1 MIKIV
6 KTDRGNRSILLEI
19 TNLTAEQRF
28 EVDNAL
34 CKGDSDSYDCG
45 PFTMV
50 CCGEFVDFDDMVDAV
65 EALQQKFVRAN
76 IYVKSHNI
84 NSSADGKTVTTTT
97 YMSDVEVPLCEDDQV
112 YFYDRPT
119 AKFHA
124 SIFTDPVVGGTS
136 FTMDSIDDYGWSSHS
151 DKILDPEKVKAL
163 MIGYL
168 DQIPETGASEE
179 NWKDYFCETLG
190 FTFEV
195 I

>member
-19 TNLTAEQRF
+19 SNLTAEQHF
-28 EVDNAL
+28 EVGNAL
-34 CKGDSDSYDCG
+34 CRGDSDSYDCG

-65 EALQQKFVRAN
+65 EALQKKFVRAD
-76 IYVKSHNI
+76 ISYETKPVG
-84 NSSADGKTVTTTT
+84 DGVATIRFT
-97 YMSDVEVPLCEDDQV
+97 DVEVPLCEDDQV

-124 SIFTDPVVGGTS
+124 SIFTEPVVGGTS

>member
-6 KTDRGNRSILLEI
+6 KTDRGNRSILLKI
-19 TNLTAEQRF
+19 FNLTAEQRF
-28 EVDNAL
+28 EVDNVL
-34 CKGDSDSYDCG
+34 CKGGSDSYDCG
-45 PFTMV
+45 LFTMV
-50 CCGEFVDFDDMVDAV
+50 CCGEFVYFDNMVNAV
-65 EALQQKFVRAN
+65 KSLQQKFVRAN
-76 IYVKSHNI
+76 ISYE
-84 NSSADGKTVTTTT
+84 TTAPGDDVASIRFTE
-97 YMSDVEVPLCEDDQV
+97 VEVPLCKDDQV
-112 YFYDRPT
+112 YCYDCPNG
-119 AKFHA
+119 KFRA
-124 SIFTDPVVGGTS
+124 VIFTEPVVGGTN
-136 FTMDSIDDYGWSSHS
+136 FIMGSIDDYVWSSHS

>member
-6 KTDRGNRSILLEI
+6 KTDRGNRSILLKI
-19 TNLTAEQRF
+19 INLTAEQRF

-34 CKGDSDSYDCG
+34 CKGGSDFYDCG

-50 CCGEFVDFDDMVDAV
+50 CCGEFVDFDNMVIAV
-65 EALQQKFVRAN
+65 KALHQKFVRDN
-76 IYVKSHNI
+76 ISYETTPLG
-84 NSSADGKTVTTTT
+84 DGVDSIRFTE
-97 YMSDVEVPLCEDDQV
+97 VEVPLCEDAQV

-119 AKFHA
+119 AKFKA
-124 SIFTDPVVGGTS
+124 SIFTEPVAGGTS

-168 DQIPETGASEE
+168 DQIPKRVRPKKIGRLTSVTS
-179 NWKDYFCETLG
+179 WVVTLS
-190 FTFEV
+190 
-195 I
+195 

>member
-19 TNLTAEQRF
+19 SNLTAEQHF
-28 EVDNAL
+28 EVGNAL
-34 CKGDSDSYDCG
+34 CRGDSDSYDCG

-50 CCGEFVDFDDMVDAV
+50 CCGEFVDFDDMVNAV
-65 EALQQKFVRAN
+65 EALQKKFVRAD
-76 IYVKSHNI
+76 ISYETKYDKDGV
-84 NSSADGKTVTTTT
+84 ADISFTE
-97 YMSDVEVPLCEDDQV
+97 VEVPLCEDDQV

-119 AKFHA
+119 ARFHA
-124 SIFTDPVVGGTS
+124 SIFTEPVVGGTS
-136 FTMDSIDDYGWSSHS
+136 FTMDSIDDYGWASHS